1 MECRAT
7 GNPTP
12 HIHWR
17 RGDGRTIQVNKNK
30 MSARSR
36 NASVQGETKGNTLF
50 LEKVSRDDS
59 GVFVCVAQNGVD
71 TKTEVS
77 AEIQLHVL
85 CELTFELSKTK
96 SKFSTIFSRSSRDYC
111 SSPALPS
118 QVGSEEA
125 GTGVSSPG

>member
-17 RGDGRTIQVNKNK
+17 RGDGRTIQVNKTK

-71 TKTEVS
+71 TK
-77 AEIQLHVL
+77 I
-85 CELTFELSKTK
+85 
-96 SKFSTIFSRSSRDYC
+96 SS
-111 SSPALPS
+111 
-118 QVGSEEA
+118 
-125 GTGVSSPG
+125 VSSVLTSFATVLDRYSGIGRPPSLTSNHLVLM

>member
-1 MECRAT
+1 
-7 GNPTP
+7 
-12 HIHWR
+12 
-17 RGDGRTIQVNKNK
+17 
-30 MSARSR
+30 MSARSS

-71 TKTEVS
+71 TETDVS
-77 AEIQLHVL
+77 AEVQLHVL
-85 CELTFELSKTK
+85 CELILELSKTK
-96 SKFSTIFSRSSRDYC
+96 SNFSTIFSRSSRDYC
-111 SSPALPS
+111 SSPTLPS